1 MAEPRDDDFE
11 FELELAK
18 AKAAAR
24 QRQQAAAAPPVPA
37 PAAPTEPQS
46 ALGAVAR
53 SVGSALT
60 PDFTPEGRAG
70 TVTRGFGSGASLG
83 FADELRGVAGAMQ
96 EAGSRGLLGRL
107 ASAALSTTGPGA
119 LASLGAA
126 PQVAAGTPEV
136 LGENPDLP
144 ALEAIVRR
152 YRADRDRARVEQ
164 ARATAANPKL
174 STASQIAGAL
184 VVPAPKLGAAA
195 TVGTAAKTGALLGGG
210 AAAGGTEADL
220 TRGEFGQAARDVAM
234 GVGAGGALGAVVPP
248 LTAAAGR
255 VLRPVLDRFANR
267 QAVKAVLPNATLS
280 NPLRDKLRVKTD
292 ADVQELGQEI
302 RQSGILGS
310 VIPRSAV
317 AAKEANE
324 AALAE
329 AGAAIGERLQQ
340 ADDAVAAGMAS
351 GQPTWNRPDV
361 GAVRGAFDEAVQ
373 QASQRTGTAAM
384 AAPEVLA
391 KGEAFIQPNVSSWRR
406 VWDTKATMG
415 DQAFSREA
423 TSLNEK
429 IGMLQ
434 QGQQGAAREIERQLE
449 QQIGPDEMAAL
460 KAAMQ
465 RYHLGKRI
473 EDTLG
478 TKADRMLTAP
488 PIGPL
493 ELQAMQ
499 TAGISQ
505 LPGLAG
511 AAALRWARGRAFAA
525 AALYAP
531 RVARGVG
538 ELGRGVTPL
547 LSQTVGD
554 AAAVKSVA
562 DPLGPLRQ
570 YLGLP
575 PEERSQASSDVFNS
589 EGGF

>member
-70 TVTRGFGSGASLG
+70 TVTRGFGQGASLG
-83 FADELRGVAGAMQ
+83 FADELRGLTGAAQ
-96 EAGSRGLLGRL
+96 EAMSRGVSLPLPPIVTAAAAPAVL
-107 ASAALSTTGPGA
+107 SAALQGGDA
-119 LASLGAA
+119 RRSLGEFADK
-126 PQVAAGTPEV
+126 PFI
-136 LGENPDLP
+136 
-144 ALEAIVRR
+144 EAVIAR
-152 YRADRDRARVEQ
+152 YRADRDLARRET
-164 ARATAANPKL
+164 ARAEATNPKL
-174 STASQIAGAL
+174 ALASELGGAL
-184 VVPAPKLGAAA
+184 TVPVPALGRGAK
-195 TVGTAAKTGALLGGG
+195 VIQSAKTGAALGG
-210 AAAGGTEADL
+210 ATALGGTEADL

-511 AAALRWARGRAFAA
+511 AAALRWARGRAPAA